1 MTRNGLLA
9 PAGAVAELNLVRSKL
24 MRLFFATLL
33 TWMVAACWHAP
44 EQKISE
50 NAVLRVMAALDE
62 AESKKDTAAL
72 LPHLADEFTITSRS
86 QDGRVRERMNRVEYK
101 TFLTELFTKAADYKH
116 SRGKVTV
123 QVAPD
128 GKTATAR
135 YETFQHE
142 ERADKG
148 AIDWS
153 DIEADTFVL
162 RDGKVLL
169 RSVETRRQI
178 RNQTPQ

>member
-1 MTRNGLLA
+1 
-9 PAGAVAELNLVRSKL
+9 
-24 MRLFFATLL
+24 MRLFFTALL
-33 TWMVAACWHAP
+33 TWMVAACSHTP

-50 NAVLRVMAALDE
+50 DTVLRVVAAIDE

-72 LPHLADEFTITSRS
+72 LSHLADEFTITSRS
-86 QDGRVRERMNRVEYK
+86 QDGRVRKRMNRAEYK

-142 ERADKG
+142 ERAEKG
-148 AIDWS
+148 TVDWS
-153 DIEADTFVL
+153 DIEADTYVL

-169 RSVETRRQI
+169 RNVETRQQI